1 MCSSNHI
8 RPFDVSKPSSA
19 PRKRVTNSTKTLP
32 SSQSSKRTS
41 SVPFESLTTE
51 EQIEQ
56 VQQQLQDIKLSEA
69 KQYALKKQLKVL
81 QAKKVREDR
90 KHAEETNYY

>member
-1 MCSSNHI
+1 M
-8 RPFDVSKPSSA
+8 P
-19 PRKRVTNSTKTLP
+19 L
-32 SSQSSKRTS
+32 
-41 SVPFESLTTE
+41 ESLTTE

-56 VQQQLQDIKLSEA
+56 VQQQLQDVKLSEA

-90 KHAEETNYY
+90 KHAEETKYY